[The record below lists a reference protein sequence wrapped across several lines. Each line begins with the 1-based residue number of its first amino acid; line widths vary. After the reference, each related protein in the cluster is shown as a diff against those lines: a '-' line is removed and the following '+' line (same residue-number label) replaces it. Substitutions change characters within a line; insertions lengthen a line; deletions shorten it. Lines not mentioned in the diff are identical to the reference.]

1 MSLDTQFISA
11 PASSRWAS
19 AEHPDGNKPGSAEF
33 PSPQSRAGGRNG
45 FLRIAIVAP
54 CYNEQ
59 DVLLISMPRFIALLD
74 DLVGKHDCAEDS
86 FVVLVDDGSR
96 DRTWDI
102 IAAAAAQFPGRIR
115 GIRLSKNAGHQYAL
129 MAGLTYVTGRCDAA
143 ISIDADLQDD
153 LAALPQMIERHRQ
166 GAQIVLGVKE
176 SRADD
181 PAMKSLTAAMFYKG
195 MRMMGVNLVENHADC
210 RLMSAI
216 ALQNLAEFPE
226 YFIFL
231 RGLQPL
237 LHKNIA
243 TVRYHLAPRL
253 AGESKYPLKKML
265 SLAWNGITSF
275 SIAPLRVISFVGAVV
290 FLVSLVLA
298 LVALGKALG
307 GETLPGWASITVPL
321 YLLGGLIMLSVGI
334 LGEYVGK
341 IFLEVKKRPRYL
353 IDEIANAGRGPEG
366 K

>member
-1 MSLDTQFISA
+1 MGDT
-11 PASSRWAS
+11 
-19 AEHPDGNKPGSAEF
+19 G
-33 PSPQSRAGGRNG
+33 RARDDRV
-45 FLRIAIVAP
+45 LRIAVVAP
-54 CYNEQ
+54 CYNEEE
-59 DVLLISMPRFIALLD
+59 VLPISLPRFIALLD
-74 DLVGKHDCAEDS
+74 DLVASHGCAPDS
-86 FVVLVDDGSR
+86 YVVLVDDGSR
-96 DRTWDI
+96 DKTWNI
-102 IAAAAAQFPGRIR
+102 IAAAAAEFPGRIQ

-129 MAGLTYVTGRCDAA
+129 MAGLTHVTGRCDAA

-181 PAMKSLTAAMFYKG
+181 SAMKSLTAAMFYKG
-195 MRMMGVNLVENHADC
+195 MRLMGVNLVENHADC
-210 RLMSAI
+210 RLMSSTT
-216 ALQNLAEFPE
+216 LHNLAQFPE

-243 TVRYHLAPRL
+243 TVHYHLAPRL
-253 AGESKYPLKKML
+253 AGDSKYPLKKML

-275 SIAPLRVISFVGAVV
+275 SIAPLRVISFTGAIV
-290 FLVSLVLA
+290 FLVSLGFA
-298 LVALGKALG
+298 LIAFGKALG

-321 YLLGGLIMLSVGI
+321 YLLGGLLMLSIGV

-353 IDEIANAGRGPEG
+353 IDAIAGADRTTV
-366 K
+366 KQ